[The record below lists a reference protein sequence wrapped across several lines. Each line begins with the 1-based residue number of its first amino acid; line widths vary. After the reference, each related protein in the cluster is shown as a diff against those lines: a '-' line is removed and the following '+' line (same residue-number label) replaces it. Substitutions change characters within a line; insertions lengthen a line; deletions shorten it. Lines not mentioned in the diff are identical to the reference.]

1 MEENAT
7 KFHAWLSPFSVTR
20 DSISLATDK
29 KFEAFSCAIKIQ
41 AASAGAEAVEWK
53 NEKAVFSE
61 ILFSNILCRA
71 KLFFIQ

>member
-7 KFHAWLSPFSVTR
+7 KFHAWLSPSSVTR

-61 ILFSNILCRA
+61 ILFSYIFGEQNS
-71 KLFFIQ
+71 F